1 MVFRENQKKRIRHP
15 DVDSN
20 QNTIFFVFY
29 IIKCFCIILKHN
41 ETIRNSMNFYK
52 DKIFYFFQK

>member
-41 ETIRNSMNFYK
+41 KTIRNSMNFYK